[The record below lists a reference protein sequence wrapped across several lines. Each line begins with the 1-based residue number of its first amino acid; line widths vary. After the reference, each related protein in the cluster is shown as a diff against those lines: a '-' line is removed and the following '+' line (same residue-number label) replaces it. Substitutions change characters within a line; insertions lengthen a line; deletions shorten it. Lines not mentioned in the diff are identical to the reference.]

1 MAGEKK
7 GLKLRR
13 QSKGKVYYAAQFQ
26 RTEANRRKRM
36 RSHLRSHP
44 MDLKCEQH
52 YLKTYGGRVSDFG
65 MKARGERRAERWY
78 RRDMQRE
85 RETAT

>member
-13 QSKGKVYYAAQFQ
+13 QSKGKVYYATQFQ

-36 RSHLRSHP
+36 RAHLRAHP
-44 MDLKCEQH
+44 MDLKCEQL
-52 YLKTYGGRVSDFG
+52 YVKKYGGRVVDFG
-65 MKARGERRAERWY
+65 MKARGLRRAERWY
-78 RRDMQRE
+78 RRDMQR
-85 RETAT
+85 TAAT